1 MTRMLYLTGLTLLL
15 ALPVAAQSSADG
27 PRFRVPTEPIR
38 IAPDTTRSPFLRR
51 RLLRILGALP
61 IATAQPQPGTETA
74 CPMPVSRSA
83 PVPAES
89 MPVVRPDSLVA
100 PAANPALVLP
110 RCHNELFADGR

>member
-38 IAPDTTRSPFLRR
+38 IAPDTTRSPLLP
-51 RLLRILGALP
+51 RLKILGALQF
-61 IATAQPQPGTETA
+61 ATAQPQPGTETA